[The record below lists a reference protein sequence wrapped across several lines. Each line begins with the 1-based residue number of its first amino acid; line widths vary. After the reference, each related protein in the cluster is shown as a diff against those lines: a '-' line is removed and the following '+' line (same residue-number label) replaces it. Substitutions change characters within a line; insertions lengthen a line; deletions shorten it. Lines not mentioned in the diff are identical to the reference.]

1 MWLGGED
8 AALAVGVKLLVQD
21 LHEELGP
28 VERPR
33 GVRDGGVE
41 HLRVGTSD
49 MASLVTTSPSL
60 TMITTLRPSSARLLR
75 LLRSVSKLS
84 MSWFKQ
90 PCKVNCNYTMQKCF
104 VIIRNI
110 KLYGG
115 GCFLLLLLMSD
126 RPTWRYRR

>member
-41 HLRVGTSD
+41 HLQGTSD
-49 MASLVTTSPSL
+49 MAAPVLTPPSL

-90 PCKVNCNYTMQKCF
+90 PCKVN
-104 VIIRNI
+104 
-110 KLYGG
+110 
-115 GCFLLLLLMSD
+115 
-126 RPTWRYRR
+126 